1 MGFGSARRQLRAQSG
16 NKVFHTAATRTHT
29 KKVKQYVLDFMRF

>member
-16 NKVFHTAATRTHT
+16 NKVYHTAATRTP
-29 KKVKQYVLDFMRF
+29 KKIKQYVLDFMRF